1 MTGAV
6 ASRTALLLAACA
18 CLWLAPAHAG
28 AQFLLS
34 EWPTAAAKPSFSLID
49 GDGHARTPKDYEG
62 QILIVFFGFARC
74 PDVCPGELFKLAQAI
89 RKLGKAAY
97 GIRVLFVSLD
107 PERDTPDVVKTYVA
121 SFNPAFVGLT
131 GSTAAVNAAAA
142 SFAIQFAKV
151 PVGNGNYTVSHST
164 GTYVMDRSGRLRL
177 VGTLS
182 TRVDDWV
189 HDLTILAGE

>member
-1 MTGAV
+1 MTGAA
-6 ASRTALLLAACA
+6 ASHRGLLLAACA

-28 AQFLLS
+28 ARFLLS
-34 EWPTAAAKPSFSLID
+34 EWPAAAPKPGFTLID
-49 GDGHARTPKDYEG
+49 GDGHARTLKDYEG
-62 QILIVFFGFARC
+62 QLSIVFFGFARC
-74 PDVCPGELFKLAQAI
+74 PDVCPGELFKLAQVI

-97 GIRVLFVSLD
+97 GIKVLFVTLD
-107 PERDTPDVVKTYVA
+107 PERDTPDVVKAYVA
-121 SFNPAFVGLT
+121 AFNPAFVGLT

-142 SFAIQFAKV
+142 SFSIQYAKV
-151 PVGNGNYTVSHST
+151 PVGDDNYTINHST

-189 HDLTILAGE
+189 HDLTILVGE